1 MYLVDTNVILE
12 ILLNDANSLSCISFM
27 KEHKGKLYIS
37 DFSINSIGVITY
49 RLGKLELFGEFLADI
64 LPHIHIARLPEYSF
78 SGIIDA
84 IKTHSLDYDDAYQLV
99 AAQEYELEIVTQD
112 KDFKKVI
119 GEISVIYL

>member
-1 MYLVDTNVILE
+1 
-12 ILLNDANSLSCISFM
+12 M
-27 KEHKGKLYIS
+27 KEHKGELYIS
-37 DFSINSIGVITY
+37 DFSINSIGVVAY

-99 AAQEYELEIVTQD
+99 AAQEYELEIATQD
-112 KDFKKVI
+112 RDFKKVI